1 MTRREFIAQ
10 SGVGVVAVTVI
21 TVEPRLIPPAGR
33 GALMGCAR
41 EQGLRSLNAN
51 RNPALCSSAVV
62 ISGKKTRGGSPDL
75 KFREVSK
82 LSPFG
87 CVGLTGSEDRESGH

>member
-1 MTRREFIAQ
+1 MLTMEPEQDQAA
-10 SGVGVVAVTVI
+10 SVVAVTDI

-33 GALMGCAR
+33 GALMG
-41 EQGLRSLNAN
+41 LRS
-51 RNPALCSSAVV
+51 RTRFTKSKRQPTIRPFVV
-62 ISGKKTRGGSPDL
+62 PPSLFRERKLEGGSPDL

-87 CVGLTGSEDRESGH
+87 CGTHRL